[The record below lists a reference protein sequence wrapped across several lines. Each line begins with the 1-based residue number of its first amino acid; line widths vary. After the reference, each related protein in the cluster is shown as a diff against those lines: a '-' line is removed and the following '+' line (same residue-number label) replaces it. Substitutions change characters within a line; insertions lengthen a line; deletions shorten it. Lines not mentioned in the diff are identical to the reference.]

1 MEFASWLE
9 NQLNKRLWSQR
20 ELVRRSKMSGYKISQ
35 GQLSHIL
42 NGTREAGPEACIA
55 IAYAL
60 GLPREE
66 VFQAR
71 GWLLSKPEEA
81 FEPEI
86 DPRAKQLAKAVTA
99 LPFGS
104 REITLDAMEAVLQTS
119 NQFTRQIEQL
129 SANGQHA

>member
-9 NQLNKRLWSQR
+9 NQLNKRSWSQR
-20 ELVRRSKMSGYKISQ
+20 ELVRRSKMSGHKISQ
-35 GQLSHIL
+35 GQLSHII

-60 GLPREE
+60 GVPREE

-71 GWLLSKPEEA
+71 GWLLSKPEES
-81 FEPEI
+81 FEPDI
-86 DPRAKQLAKAVTA
+86 DPRSKQLAKGVSA

-104 REITLDAMEAVLQTS
+104 REVTLDAMEAMLQS
-119 NQFTRQIEQL
+119 TRQLTSQIQQL